1 MMVIEQHIF
10 NKIMELI
17 ILMRHTMKSST
28 KKLTDEEMEMYMRFL
43 PDWKSV
49 IADHDDVRYNYVRGC
64 RYWNNGNRFDWYSLA
79 AAFELARYKNDK

>member
-1 MMVIEQHIF
+1 
-10 NKIMELI
+10 
-17 ILMRHTMKSST
+17 
-28 KKLTDEEMEMYMRFL
+28 MEMYMRFL

>member
-1 MMVIEQHIF
+1 
-10 NKIMELI
+10 
-17 ILMRHTMKSST
+17 MRHTMKSST